1 MKQNEKIKVLIAT
14 HNIGDV
20 HNAFGKTYFEDFY
33 EWLIFLGSISEKTNY
48 DWYIKDHPYY
58 SDLKY
63 ATSLQRTYELSKKI
77 EKNLNQ

>member
-1 MKQNEKIKVLIAT
+1 MA
-14 HNIGDV
+14 NISWI
-20 HNAFGKTYFEDFY
+20 NFR
-33 EWLIFLGSISEKTNY
+33 KTNY

-77 EKNLNQ
+77 EKKI